1 MNIIIFNKI
10 KEKNMSLKVDD
21 RGKAK
26 VVSLTGKMDVSLSM
40 TIEQE
45 LEELVDSGAVNLIL
59 EISGVEYLSSS
70 GIRVFI
76 AIMRKVKDKNGKIV
90 LAQVPETIKKI
101 LKTVDLE
108 DLFEVYDSVDKAL
121 ESF

>member
-1 MNIIIFNKI
+1 
-10 KEKNMSLKVDD
+10 
-21 RGKAK
+21 
-26 VVSLTGKMDVSLSM
+26 
-40 TIEQE
+40 
-45 LEELVDSGAVNLIL
+45 
-59 EISGVEYLSSS
+59 
-70 GIRVFI
+70 
-76 AIMRKVKDKNGKIV
+76 MRKVKDKQGRIV

>member
-1 MNIIIFNKI
+1 
-10 KEKNMSLKVDD
+10 MSLNVEDK
-21 RGKAK
+21 GKATL
-26 VVSLTGKMDVSLSM
+26 VRLSGKLDVTLSM
-40 TIEQE
+40 TVESE

-59 EISGVEYLSSS
+59 AISGVEYLSSS

-76 AIMRKVKDKNGKIV
+76 SIMRKVKDKHGKIV
-90 LAQVPETIKKI
+90 LAEVPDTIKKI

>member
-1 MNIIIFNKI
+1 
-10 KEKNMSLKVDD
+10 MSLKIDD
-21 RGKAK
+21 RGKVK
-26 VVSLTGKMDVSLSM
+26 VVSLSGKMDVGLSM
-40 TIEQE
+40 TVETE
-45 LEELVDSGAVNLIL
+45 LEELVDSGMINLIL
-59 EISGVEYLSSS
+59 EISGIEYLSSS

-76 AIMRKVKDKNGKIV
+76 AIMRKVKEKNGKIV
-90 LAQVPETIKKI
+90 LAQVPDTIKKI

>member
-1 MNIIIFNKI
+1 
-10 KEKNMSLKVDD
+10 MSLKIEDM
-21 RGKAK
+21 GKVK
-26 VVSLTGKMDVSLSM
+26 VVSLSGKMDVGLSM
-40 TIEQE
+40 TVETE
-45 LEELVDSGAVNLIL
+45 LEELVDSGTINLIL
-59 EISGVEYLSSS
+59 EISGIEYLSSS

-76 AIMRKVKDKNGKIV
+76 AIMRKVKEKNGKIV
-90 LAQVPETIKKI
+90 LAQVPDTIKKI

>member
-1 MNIIIFNKI
+1 MNIIIFNKF